1 MRLLSATV
9 RNYRVHRET
18 SVTFDRDI
26 TLLVGPNEVGKS
38 TFLEAVH
45 RGLLLTYKRGGK
57 DLAAMSSDHGGVP
70 EVEVRFEAQGAEWHL
85 RKVFRGPN
93 GSLCQLRNV
102 KTGKAWEKDDAETE
116 LMRLLRR
123 ESAPRSEAELGATWS
138 HLWAWQGRG
147 GEDVFAV
154 PDADEVHRA
163 LAKRD
168 AGGDAGGLLTGQE
181 QRVLAEAERAVAANW
196 PPTRQKL
203 KADGEAARKQETARE
218 LGDRLEAAKKR
229 LAERADQRARLAALR
244 ARRLA
249 NQGELQAAETDVA
262 ALTERVGAREK
273 RIEGFAGLRDKLR
286 EAAAR
291 RASLVEEQTARD
303 ALLSTLRLLDPVLE
317 QAAAAHGDKVAELER
332 AVAAAKA
339 AADVVA
345 RRDAQR
351 EMLGRKQ
358 AAVGDRRALREAE
371 ARDAVL
377 RQAAAA
383 FALAK
388 EAHDAALAAVAAAV
402 EVSPK
407 RLDELRALDAAIGK
421 LESQLDAAA
430 ARIKH
435 VQGPGGLRVDGEE
448 LAVGAERRIDRPTRI
463 EHLDGTVLE
472 VLPGGSDVADLRDRL
487 RTERARLDT
496 ALLGVGAS
504 DMAAA
509 VALEERWRSLRQK
522 AELAAAELKARP
534 DPTKETVE
542 LRAKIAALRERVA
555 AGAALADDETEE
567 HVAAAATRADADYKE
582 AVAAHDVARR
592 AIDAARERAEQAKE
606 QLAARKTEFDR
617 ATDKIDDSRRRY
629 GADEELAAAKVEAA
643 RAVQELEQR
652 IAELAGEEA
661 HLRAERAD
669 LQARQRGRDGLREER
684 SKLGEDIARIE
695 GALQNDGEDAADDV
709 ERLVAEY
716 DRALADAAAATLR
729 ADADKLLL
737 ETLLDI
743 QGELRA
749 RREAPYLDACA
760 KYLGLAF
767 GGGSRLHLDDD
778 KDGKKD
784 KGRIGSV
791 DRAAAG
797 LAAHPFEVLSCGG
810 KELVALAA
818 RLAMAEVLAAERGE
832 SVPVVLDD
840 ALTNVDP
847 TRAKRLG
854 GMLAAAAAA
863 GVQVVVASCDDQ
875 RIGQWLAGAV
885 VHLARG

>member
-45 RGLLLTYKRGGK
+45 RGLLLSYKRGGK
-57 DLAAMSSDHGGVP
+57 ELAAMSSDHGGVP
-70 EVEVRFEAQGAEWHL
+70 EVEVRFEAAGAEWHV
-85 RKVFRGPN
+85 RKVFRGSS

-102 KTGKAWEKDDAETE
+102 KTGKAWEKDEAETE

-154 PDADEVHRA
+154 PDAEELDRA

-168 AGGDAGGLLTGQE
+168 SGGDAGGLLTE
-181 QRVLAEAERAVAANW
+181 LEVRLLEAAERAVAANW

-203 KADGEAARKQETARE
+203 KADGEAARKQEAARDLE
-218 LGDRLEAAKKR
+218 TRLETAKKR
-229 LAERADQRARLAALR
+229 LTERADQRARLAALR
-244 ARRLA
+244 ARRTA
-249 NQGELQAAETDVA
+249 NQGELQAFEAEVA
-262 ALTERVGAREK
+262 ALTERVAERAK
-273 RIEGFAGLRDKLR
+273 RIEGLAGLRDKLR
-286 EAAAR
+286 ETAAR
-291 RASLVEEQTARD
+291 RATLADEQTARD
-303 ALLSTLRLLDPVLE
+303 AVLSTLLLLE
-317 QAAAAHGDKVAELER
+317 PALAQAAATHAGKLAELER

-345 RRDAQR
+345 RTDAQR
-351 EMLGRKQ
+351 EIAARKQ
-358 AAVGDRRALREAE
+358 AAVVDRRALRDAE

-377 RQAAAA
+377 QQTTAE

-388 EAHDAALAAVAAAV
+388 AAHDAALAAVAAAV
-402 EVSPK
+402 EVSPS
-407 RLDELRALDAAIGK
+407 RLAELRKLDAAVVK

-430 ARIKH
+430 ARIVH
-435 VQGPGGLRVDGEE
+435 VQGPGGVRVDGEA
-448 LAVGAERRIDRPTRI
+448 LAIGAERRIDRPTRI
-463 EHLDGTVLE
+463 EHQDGTVLE
-472 VLPGGSDVADLRDRL
+472 VLPGGSDVAELRDRL
-487 RTERARLDT
+487 RAERVKFDA

-522 AELAAAELKARP
+522 AELTAAELKARP
-534 DPTKETVE
+534 DPTKELVE

-555 AGAALADDETEE
+555 AGALLADEETEA
-567 HVAAAATRADADYKE
+567 HVTAAAMRADADYKE
-582 AVAAHDVARR
+582 AIEAHDIARR
-592 AIDAARERAEQAKE
+592 AIDAARERAEQAKD
-606 QLAARKTEFDR
+606 QLAARKAEFDR

-661 HLRAERAD
+661 PLQAERAE
-669 LQARQRGRDGLREER
+669 LQARQRGRDGLRDER
-684 SKLGEDIARIE
+684 GKLGEDIARIE
-695 GALQNDGEDAADDV
+695 GSLQGDDEDTADVV
-709 ERLVAEY
+709 ERLAAER
-716 DRALADAAAATLR
+716 DRAVADAGAATLR

-743 QGELRA
+743 KGELRA

-767 GGGSRLHLDDD
+767 GAGSRLHFDDD

-797 LAAHPFEVLSCGG
+797 LAAHSFEVLSCGG
-810 KELVALAA
+810 KELVALAT

-832 SVPVVLDD
+832 PVPVVLDD

-863 GVQVVVASCDDQ
+863 DVQVVVASCDDQ